1 MFSLFSWNLISKYK
15 KEVVIIFGI
24 IAIVGYITYLRHTI
38 NSLHDDY
45 NALTESIK
53 KERIASQINAKN
65 QELKYRELET
75 KYTIDMFKKKM
86 DAQTQIRSK
95 VIYIKNDDINHTLN
109 MDGKCAEY
117 MKGRYNEKNAINRL
131 I

>member
-1 MFSLFSWNLISKYK
+1 MLSLFSWNLISKYK
-15 KEVVIIFGI
+15 KEIAIILGI
-24 IAIVGYITYLRHTI
+24 IALVGYITYLRHTI

-45 NALTESIK
+45 NTLTESIK
-53 KERIASQINAKN
+53 SERAASQINAKN
-65 QELKYRELET
+65 QELKYKDLET

-86 DAQTQIRSK
+86 DAQTQVKSE
-95 VIYIKNDDINHTLN
+95 VIYIKGDDINHTLI
-109 MDGKCAEY
+109 MDGNCTEY